1 MQNGDR
7 AELGRRIWQGD
18 TLGRVGSTGMSTGPH
33 LHYAVIKGEAG
44 EEIIAKSEGTGGSIG
59 IQLNKETTLNPAEY
73 DNYDPVSR

>member
-1 MQNGDR
+1 
-7 AELGRRIWQGD
+7 
-18 TLGRVGSTGMSTGPH
+18 MSTGPH